1 MTFRR
6 IALTLSVGAATCLV
20 SAIIITIV
28 DIYLSGHGDVGLTL
42 EYFTW
47 SAAGV
52 HLSIG
57 DVIMLA
63 TAGLAAVLTW
73 GLYGRDA

>member
-1 MTFRR
+1 MVVRR
-6 IALTLSVGAATCLV
+6 IMLTLSVGAATVVL
-20 SAIIITIV
+20 SAIIITII
-28 DIYLSGHGDVGLTL
+28 DLYLSGHGHGGLTQ
-42 EYFTW
+42 EYPTW

-57 DVIMLA
+57 DIIMLGA
-63 TAGLAAVLTW
+63 AFLAVALTW

>member
-1 MTFRR
+1 MIFRR
-6 IALTLSVGAATCLV
+6 IILTISVGAATAVL
-20 SAIIITIV
+20 SAIIITIF
-28 DIYLSGHGDVGLTL
+28 DLYLSGHGYVGLTR
-42 EYFTW
+42 EYLTW

-57 DVIMLA
+57 DIIMLG
-63 TAGLAAVLTW
+63 TALLAAALVW